1 MFYHD
6 KRTQYTVRV
15 DNPSPLYAKML
26 QQALGCQS
34 ALKVD
39 PR

>member
-15 DNPSPLYAKML
+15 DSPNPIYAKML
-26 QQALGCQS
+26 QQARAAS
-34 ALKVD
+34 KARSVS
-39 PR
+39 